1 MGLQQVWL
9 SYNLLFNLFFF
20 FLFLCQITCLHAQLC
35 TQEQNSAL
43 LQLKGSFSLDKS
55 ASSYCDYYGITSF
68 PKMESWKKGSD
79 CCSWYGVECD
89 RETAPQRLNLS
100 ESAFSGKVP
109 PGVSYLNKLVSLDL
123 SYNFHLRL
131 EEGGFELL
139 IQNLSKLRDL
149 DLSGINISSS
159 VFPNF
164 LLNLTSLRTLG
175 LRESGL
181 HGEVRPRV
189 SYLNKLVSLD
199 LSYNFDLRLEEGGF
213 ELLIQNLSKLRDL
226 DLSEVNMSSS
236 VVPNSLLNL
245 TSLRTL
251 GLRGSGL
258 HGEVRPRVSY
268 LNKLVSLDLS
278 YNFDLRL
285 EEDGFELLIQNL
297 SKLRDLSLIGVNMS
311 SSVVPNSMLNLTFLR
326 TLRLGESGLHGEFPS
341 RVFHLPHL
349 HNLVILYEEG
359 ILPDSI
365 ANLKSLKQL
374 VIRHSEFHG
383 SIPTSLWSLTQITY
397 LGLSSNNFHG
407 ILPSSIS
414 NLTQI
419 TSLDLSSNNFS
430 GTIPSWV
437 FELPA
442 LMYLDLSYNK
452 LIGHTLEFQSSS
464 LKFIDLSNNDLN
476 GTVPNSTFE
485 LQNLTHLILSSN
497 SFSGTIPRSNRF
509 SKNLNVLALKMNN
522 FFGTIHDS
530 FTRRN
535 SLTTINLYGNG
546 FEGPIPKS
554 LINSRYLEVLDLG
567 RNKFFDEFPHW
578 LGNLPYLHVL
588 ILQSNKFHGSIV
600 TSTTKFPFPML
611 RVLDMANNN
620 FTGPLPI
627 KYFKSFKAMMNVD
640 EHFDLE
646 YMGTGSYYDSLTIVI
661 KGSTID
667 MEQILTVFTAV
678 DLSSNKFDGEIPE
691 IIGRLNSIRG
701 LNLSHN
707 SLTGHIPKSLGNLT
721 KLEWLDLSSNKLTGE
736 IPRQLTNLT
745 FLGTLNLSQNRL
757 TGPIPRGKQFD
768 TFSNGSYIN
777 NSALCGPPLSNTCGD
792 PKAAQPPPSRFEE
805 EDSDPLSGIGWEVVL
820 PGYGFGLVVGL
831 VMGYLMFS
839 FGKPHW
845 LVKVVEGVIVWFL
858 IPRIRRLRYENSVA
872 NYSSAIMLQQPYRS
886 YNIAIRKFDK
896 ALIIGPLMKQGTQGR
911 SLDRSQQFGR
921 NQNHYP
927 RCYNKNMIH
936 NLQVDL
942 VGKLYCPVMDLCC
955 VMPVPRWT
963 FACAALA
970 QFTLQEMEKEWG
982 NIFKYLFSCAVHM
995 L

>member
-55 ASSYCDYYGITSF
+55 ASF

-678 DLSSNKFDGEIPE
+678 DLSSNKFDAGMVGPLIKQAHWGDTSTTHEF
-691 IIGRLNSIRG
+691 N
-701 LNLSHN
+701 
-707 SLTGHIPKSLGNLT
+707 
-721 KLEWLDLSSNKLTGE
+721 
-736 IPRQLTNLT
+736 

-845 LVKVVEGVIVWFL
+845 LVKMVEGVIVWFL

-942 VGKLYCPVMDLCC
+942 VGKLYCPCMCCSSPIYTSRDGKGMGKYFQVPLFMCGAYAVRLKCDL
-955 VMPVPRWT
+955 
-963 FACAALA
+963 
-970 QFTLQEMEKEWG
+970 
-982 NIFKYLFSCAVHM
+982 
-995 L
+995 